1 MAFLSS
7 LMGRIAMGAGLALLA
22 AVAFLWF
29 QLSVTQEK
37 LQNTRADKRAAIA
50 ANETLSQ
57 TIAMYQARMDAL
69 DEINTRLLDRN
80 HSIEREADEQRRAV
94 EDLADD
100 NESVA
105 DILGQPLPADLA
117 RLLFD
122 PPPASSDTDG
132 DGEGADPEQP
142 AD

>member
-1 MAFLSS
+1 
-7 LMGRIAMGAGLALLA
+7 MGRIAMGAGLALLA